1 MSLET
6 LPKKVQTILSSPW
19 KIKNELKRYIATPF
33 YKIYFWMN
41 GIKWGKEWK
50 LYGKP
55 VIQRNANSYIT
66 FGPALS
72 LRSSL
77 TSNPL
82 GPNHPVIVCTWEP
95 DARIQVGSNF
105 AMTGGT
111 ICAALSITIGDY
123 VAVGANTTIID
134 TDFHPVN
141 FEARREDSS
150 AGACAPVRIG
160 DHVFIGMN
168 CIILKGVTLG
178 NGCVIA
184 AGSIVTKDIPEG
196 MIAGGNPARILT
208 TIDTYPGSH

>member
-1 MSLET
+1 MSQET
-6 LPKKVQTILSSPW
+6 LLQKVQNAFSTPW
-19 KIKNELKRYIATPF
+19 KIKNEFMCYIATPF
-33 YKIYFWMN
+33 YKIYFSIN

-55 VIQRNANSYIT
+55 VIQRNANSDIS

-82 GPNHPVIVCTWEP
+82 GPNHPVIVCTWKP
-95 DARIQVGSNF
+95 DASIQVGSNF

-111 ICAALSITIGDY
+111 ICAAQNITIGDY

-141 FEARREDSS
+141 FEVRRDDSS
-150 AGACAPVRIG
+150 AGACEPVRIG

-184 AGSIVTKDIPEG
+184 AGSIVTKDVPEG
-196 MIAGGNPARILT
+196 MIAGGNPAQILT
-208 TIDTYPGSH
+208 AIDSTPGSH